1 MKKLKDAKS
10 AGFEVFPTQLGIF
23 PYLWLIYLFLPVLN
37 MMSERGWKMGIG
49 YTLIALFLLT
59 YRQLYFAAGTPRYF
73 WWLGIQM
80 SIIFILCMWYH
91 PTYMYMGF
99 FTANFI
105 GWYTD
110 RRKFTISLVLFGIIE
125 IIPLIKNASMLG
137 WKDLVFMIPFFLIM
151 LFSPF
156 GIRSLNRRQQLEKEL
171 AQANEQ
177 IRNLIKG
184 EERMRIA
191 RDLHD
196 TLGHTLSLIT
206 LKSQLVEKLAVK
218 DPEKAQM
225 EAREIQNTSRAALRQ
240 VRELVSDMRTA
251 TLPEELVEA
260 QIILESADIRFICT
274 GNPELEGISDL
285 AHNILSLCLREA
297 VTNVVKH
304 SQASQCRIAI
314 ESLDNEW
321 RLEVADNGV
330 GLQCKEE
337 DSSSSSNSNGLKG
350 MVERLSLIG
359 GTVEASSD
367 QQGTIIDIRV
377 PIIIKNR
384 KEDTSHEHQS
394 ADRRGSANAAR
405 RSGFL
410 A

>member
-1 MKKLKDAKS
+1 MKKLKDAES

-23 PYLWLIYLFLPVLN
+23 PYLWLIYIALPIIN
-37 MMSERGWKMGIG
+37 MLSEEGLKMGIG
-49 YTLIALFLLT
+49 FALITLFLVT
-59 YRQLYFAAGTPRYF
+59 YRQLYFAAGTNRF
-73 WWLGIQM
+73 FVWLSIQM
-80 SIIFILCMWYH
+80 SITFVLSMWYH
-91 PTYMYMGF
+91 PTYLYMGF

-110 RRKFTISLVLFGIIE
+110 RRKFTISLVLFAIVE
-125 IIPLIKNASMLG
+125 AIPLIKNASMLG
-137 WKDLVFMIPFFLIM
+137 WRDLAFMSPFILIM

-206 LKSQLVEKLAVK
+206 LKSQLVEKLAAK
-218 DPEKAQM
+218 NPEKAQL

-260 QIILESADIRFICT
+260 QIILESADIQFSCT
-274 GNPELEGISDL
+274 GNPKLEGISDL

-304 SQASQCRIAI
+304 SQASRCQITI
-314 ESLDNEW
+314 ESLENEW
-321 RLEVADNGV
+321 RLSVADNGI
-330 GLQCKEE
+330 GLICKEE
-337 DSSSSSNSNGLKG
+337 GGSTSDSNGLKG
-350 MVERLSLIG
+350 MAERLSLIG
-359 GTVEASSD
+359 GTVEARSE
-367 QQGTIIDIRV
+367 QGTLLNIHV

-384 KEDTSHEHQS
+384 KEDPTHEHQS
-394 ADRRGSANAAR
+394 ADSGGPAHAAR

>member
-1 MKKLKDAKS
+1 MKKLKEAKS
-10 AGFEVFPTQLGIF
+10 AGFEVFPTQLGFF
-23 PYLWLIYLFLPVLN
+23 PYLWLIYMSLPVIN
-37 MMSERGWKMGIG
+37 MLREEGWKMGIG
-49 YTLIALFLLT
+49 FALIGLFLVT
-59 YRQLYFAAGTPRYF
+59 YRQLYFAAGTPRF
-73 WWLGIQM
+73 FVWLGIQM

-125 IIPLIKNASMLG
+125 TIPLIKNASMLG
-137 WKDLVFMIPFFLIM
+137 KDLLFMIPFFLIM

-156 GIRSLNRRQQLEKEL
+156 GIRSLNRRQELEREL
-171 AQANEQ
+171 AEANEQ

-206 LKSQLVEKLAVK
+206 LKSQLVEKLAAK
-218 DPEKAQM
+218 DPLKAQL

-251 TLPEELVEA
+251 TLPEELLEA
-260 QIILESADIRFICT
+260 QIILESADIQLVST
-274 GNPELEGISDL
+274 GDPKLEGISDL

-304 SQASQCRIAI
+304 SQASQCRIDI

-321 RLEVADNGV
+321 RLLVADNGI
-330 GLQCKEE
+330 GLKGK
-337 DSSSSSNSNGLKG
+337 DDGASSTDSNGLKG
-350 MVERLSLIG
+350 MAERLSLIG
-359 GTVEASSD
+359 GTVEAVSD
-367 QQGTIIDIRV
+367 PQGTKLSIRV

-384 KEDTSHEHQS
+384 KEETTHEHQS
-394 ADRRGSANAAR
+394 ADSRGPANAAR

>member
-10 AGFEVFPTQLGIF
+10 AGFEVFPTKLGIF
-23 PYLWLIYLFLPVLN
+23 PYLWLIYIALPIIN
-37 MMSERGWKMGIG
+37 MLSEEGLKMGIG
-49 YTLIALFLLT
+49 FAFITLFLVT
-59 YRQLYFAAGTPRYF
+59 YRQLYFAAGTNRF
-73 WWLGIQM
+73 FVWLTIQM
-80 SIIFILCMWYH
+80 SIIFILSMWYH
-91 PTYMYMGF
+91 PSYVYMGF

-110 RRKFTISLVLFGIIE
+110 RRKFTISLILFAIIE
-125 IIPLIKNASMLG
+125 AIPLIKSASMLG
-137 WKDLVFMIPFFLIM
+137 WRDLAFMSPFLLIM

-156 GIRSLNRRQQLEKEL
+156 GIRSLNRKQQLEKEL

-206 LKSQLVEKLAVK
+206 LKSQLVEKLAAK
-218 DPEKAQM
+218 DPQKAQL

-260 QIILESADIRFICT
+260 QIILESADIQFSCT
-274 GNPELEGISDL
+274 GNPKLEGISDL
-285 AHNILSLCLREA
+285 AHNIISLCLREA

-304 SQASQCRIAI
+304 SQASQCQITI
-314 ESLDNEW
+314 ESLENEW
-321 RLEVADNGV
+321 RLSVADNGI
-330 GLQCKEE
+330 GLICKEE
-337 DSSSSSNSNGLKG
+337 GGSPSNSNGLKG
-350 MVERLSLIG
+350 MAERLSLIG
-359 GTVEASSD
+359 GTVEAKSE
-367 QQGTIIDIRV
+367 QGTILNIHV

-384 KEDTSHEHQS
+384 KEDIAHEHQS
-394 ADRRGSANAAR
+394 ADSRGPAHAAR

>member
-1 MKKLKDAKS
+1 MKKLKEAKS
-10 AGFEVFPTQLGIF
+10 AGFEVFPTQLGFF
-23 PYLWLIYLFLPVLN
+23 PYLWLIYMSLPVIN
-37 MMSERGWKMGIG
+37 MLREEGWKMGIG
-49 YTLIALFLLT
+49 FALIGLFLVT
-59 YRQLYFAAGTPRYF
+59 YRQLYFAAGTPRF
-73 WWLGIQM
+73 FVWLGIQM

-125 IIPLIKNASMLG
+125 TIPLIKNASMLG
-137 WKDLVFMIPFFLIM
+137 KDLLFMIPFFLIM

-156 GIRSLNRRQQLEKEL
+156 GIRSLNRRQELEREL
-171 AQANEQ
+171 AEANEQ

-206 LKSQLVEKLAVK
+206 LKSQLVEKLAAK
-218 DPEKAQM
+218 DPVKAQL

-251 TLPEELVEA
+251 TLPEELLEA
-260 QIILESADIRFICT
+260 QIILESADIQLVST
-274 GNPELEGISDL
+274 GDPKLEGISDL

-304 SQASQCRIAI
+304 SQASQCQIDI

-321 RLEVADNGV
+321 RLLVADNGI
-330 GLQCKEE
+330 GLKGK
-337 DSSSSSNSNGLKG
+337 DAGASSTGSNGLKG
-350 MVERLSLIG
+350 MAERLSLIG
-359 GTVEASSD
+359 GTVEAVSGP
-367 QQGTIIDIRV
+367 QGTKLSIRV

-384 KEDTSHEHQS
+384 KEDTTHEHQS
-394 ADRRGSANAAR
+394 ADSRGPANAAR

>member
-1 MKKLKDAKS
+1 MKKLKEAKS
-10 AGFEVFPTQLGIF
+10 AGFEVFPTQLGFF
-23 PYLWLIYLFLPVLN
+23 PYLWLIYMSLPVIN
-37 MMSERGWKMGIG
+37 MLREEGWKMGIG
-49 YTLIALFLLT
+49 FALIALFLVT
-59 YRQLYFAAGTPRYF
+59 YRQLYFAAGTPRF
-73 WWLGIQM
+73 FVWLGIQM

-91 PTYMYMGF
+91 PSYMYMGF

-125 IIPLIKNASMLG
+125 TIPLIKNASMLG
-137 WKDLVFMIPFFLIM
+137 KDLLFMIPFFLIM

-156 GIRSLNRRQQLEKEL
+156 GIRSLNRRQELEREL
-171 AQANEQ
+171 AEANEQ

-206 LKSQLVEKLAVK
+206 LKSQLVEKLAAK
-218 DPEKAQM
+218 DPVKAQL

-251 TLPEELVEA
+251 TLPEELLEA
-260 QIILESADIRFICT
+260 QIILESADIQLVST
-274 GNPELEGISDL
+274 GDPKLEGISDL

-304 SQASQCRIAI
+304 SQASQCRIDI

-321 RLEVADNGV
+321 RLLVADNGI
-330 GLQCKEE
+330 GLKGKG
-337 DSSSSSNSNGLKG
+337 DGGNSTDSNGLKG
-350 MVERLSLIG
+350 MAERLSLIG
-359 GTVEASSD
+359 GTVEAVSEP
-367 QQGTIIDIRV
+367 QGTKLSIRV

-384 KEDTSHEHQS
+384 KEDNTHEHQS
-394 ADRRGSANAAR
+394 ADSRGPANAAR

>member
-1 MKKLKDAKS
+1 MKKLKEAKS
-10 AGFEVFPTQLGIF
+10 AGFEVFPTQLGFF
-23 PYLWLIYLFLPVLN
+23 PYLWLIYMSLPVIN
-37 MMSERGWKMGIG
+37 MLREEGWKMGIG
-49 YTLIALFLLT
+49 FALIGLFLVT
-59 YRQLYFAAGTPRYF
+59 YRQLYFAAGTPRF
-73 WWLGIQM
+73 FVWLGIQM

-125 IIPLIKNASMLG
+125 TIPLIKNASMLG
-137 WKDLVFMIPFFLIM
+137 KDLLFMIPFFLIM

-156 GIRSLNRRQQLEKEL
+156 GIRSLNRRQELEREL
-171 AQANEQ
+171 AEANEQ

-206 LKSQLVEKLAVK
+206 LKSQLVEKLAAK
-218 DPEKAQM
+218 DPVKAQL

-251 TLPEELVEA
+251 TLPEELLEA
-260 QIILESADIRFICT
+260 QIILESADIQLVST
-274 GNPELEGISDL
+274 GDPKLEGISDL

-304 SQASQCRIAI
+304 SQASQCRIEI

-321 RLEVADNGV
+321 RLLVADNGI
-330 GLQCKEE
+330 GLKGN
-337 DSSSSSNSNGLKG
+337 DDGASSTDSNGLKG
-350 MVERLSLIG
+350 MAERLSLIG
-359 GTVEASSD
+359 GTVEAVSD
-367 QQGTIIDIRV
+367 PQGTKLSIRV

-384 KEDTSHEHQS
+384 KEDTTHEHQS
-394 ADRRGSANAAR
+394 ADSRGPANAAR

>member
-1 MKKLKDAKS
+1 MKKLKEAKS
-10 AGFEVFPTQLGIF
+10 AGFEVFPTQLGFF
-23 PYLWLIYLFLPVLN
+23 PYLWLIYMSLPVIN
-37 MMSERGWKMGIG
+37 MLSEEGWKMGIG
-49 YTLIALFLLT
+49 FALIGLFLVT
-59 YRQLYFAAGTPRYF
+59 YRQLYFAAGTPRF
-73 WWLGIQM
+73 FAWLGIQM

-110 RRKFTISLVLFGIIE
+110 RRNFTLSLVLFGIIE
-125 IIPLIKNASMLG
+125 TVPLIKNASLLG

-156 GIRSLNRRQQLEKEL
+156 GIRSLNRRQELEREL

-206 LKSQLVEKLAVK
+206 LKSQLVEKLAAK
-218 DPEKAQM
+218 DPVKAQL

-251 TLPEELVEA
+251 TLPEELLEA
-260 QIILESADIRFICT
+260 QIILESADIELVST
-274 GNPELEGISDL
+274 GNPKLEGISDL

-304 SQASQCRIAI
+304 SQASQCRIDI

-321 RLEVADNGV
+321 RLLVADNGI
-330 GLQCKEE
+330 GLKGK
-337 DSSSSSNSNGLKG
+337 DDGASGSNGLKG
-350 MVERLSLIG
+350 MAERLSLIG
-359 GTVEASSD
+359 GTIEAVSEP
-367 QQGTIIDIRV
+367 QGTKLNIRV

-384 KEDTSHEHQS
+384 KEDTTHEHQS
-394 ADRRGSANAAR
+394 ADSRGPANAAR

>member
-10 AGFEVFPTQLGIF
+10 AGFEVFPTQLGFF
-23 PYLWLIYLFLPVLN
+23 PYLWLIYISLPVIN
-37 MMSERGWKMGIG
+37 MMSEEGWKMGIG
-49 YTLIALFLLT
+49 FALIGLFLVT
-59 YRQLYFAAGTPRYF
+59 YRQLYFVAGTPRF
-73 WWLGIQM
+73 FVWLGIQM

-125 IIPLIKNASMLG
+125 TIPLIKNASMLG
-137 WKDLVFMIPFFLIM
+137 KDLLFMIPFFLIM

-156 GIRSLNRRQQLEKEL
+156 GIRSLNRRQELEREL

-206 LKSQLVEKLAVK
+206 LKSQLVEKLAAK
-218 DPEKAQM
+218 DPAKAQL

-260 QIILESADIRFICT
+260 QIILESADIQFSCT
-274 GNPELEGISDL
+274 GNPKLEGISDL

-304 SQASQCRIAI
+304 SQASQCRIDI

-321 RLEVADNGV
+321 RLLVADNGI
-330 GLQCKEE
+330 GLKGKEE
-337 DSSSSSNSNGLKG
+337 GPSGTDSNGLKG
-350 MVERLSLIG
+350 MAERLSLIG
-359 GTVEASSD
+359 GTVEAVSD
-367 QQGTIIDIRV
+367 PQGTKVSIRV

-384 KEDTSHEHQS
+384 KEDTTHEHQS
-394 ADRRGSANAAR
+394 ADSRGPANAAR

>member
-1 MKKLKDAKS
+1 MKKLKEAKS
-10 AGFEVFPTQLGIF
+10 AGFEVFPTQLGFF
-23 PYLWLIYLFLPVLN
+23 PYLWLIYMSLPVIN
-37 MMSERGWKMGIG
+37 MLREEGWKMGIG
-49 YTLIALFLLT
+49 FALIGLFLVT
-59 YRQLYFAAGTPRYF
+59 YRQLYFAAGTPRF
-73 WWLGIQM
+73 FVWLGIQM

-125 IIPLIKNASMLG
+125 TIPLIKNASMLG
-137 WKDLVFMIPFFLIM
+137 KDLLFMIPFFLIM

-156 GIRSLNRRQQLEKEL
+156 GIRSLNRRQELEREL
-171 AQANEQ
+171 AEANEQ

-206 LKSQLVEKLAVK
+206 LKSQLVEKLAAK
-218 DPEKAQM
+218 DPLKAQL

-251 TLPEELVEA
+251 TLPEELLEA
-260 QIILESADIRFICT
+260 QIILESADIQLVST
-274 GNPELEGISDL
+274 GDPKLEGISDL

-304 SQASQCRIAI
+304 SQASQCRIDI

-321 RLEVADNGV
+321 RLLVADNGI
-330 GLQCKEE
+330 GLKGN
-337 DSSSSSNSNGLKG
+337 DDGASSTDSNGLKG
-350 MVERLSLIG
+350 MAERLSLIG
-359 GTVEASSD
+359 GTVEAVSD
-367 QQGTIIDIRV
+367 PQGTKLSIRV

-384 KEDTSHEHQS
+384 KEDTTHEHQS
-394 ADRRGSANAAR
+394 ADSRGPANAAR

>member
-1 MKKLKDAKS
+1 MKKLKEAKS
-10 AGFEVFPTQLGIF
+10 AGFEVFPTQLGFF
-23 PYLWLIYLFLPVLN
+23 PYLWLIYMSLPVIN
-37 MMSERGWKMGIG
+37 MLSEEGWKMGIG
-49 YTLIALFLLT
+49 FALIGLFLVT
-59 YRQLYFAAGTPRYF
+59 YRQLYFAAGTPRF
-73 WWLGIQM
+73 FAWLGIQM

-125 IIPLIKNASMLG
+125 TVPLIKNASLLG

-156 GIRSLNRRQQLEKEL
+156 GIRSLNRRQELEREL

-206 LKSQLVEKLAVK
+206 LKSQLVEKLAAK
-218 DPEKAQM
+218 DPVKAQL

-251 TLPEELVEA
+251 TLPEELLEA
-260 QIILESADIRFICT
+260 QIILESADIELVST
-274 GNPELEGISDL
+274 GNPKLEGISDL

-304 SQASQCRIAI
+304 SQASQCRIDI

-321 RLEVADNGV
+321 RLLVADNGI
-330 GLQCKEE
+330 GLKGK
-337 DSSSSSNSNGLKG
+337 DDGASGTDSNGLKG
-350 MVERLSLIG
+350 MAERLSLIG
-359 GTVEASSD
+359 GTIEAVSEP
-367 QQGTIIDIRV
+367 QGTKLNIRV

-384 KEDTSHEHQS
+384 KEDTTHEHQS
-394 ADRRGSANAAR
+394 ADSRGPANAAR

>member
-1 MKKLKDAKS
+1 MKKLKEAKS
-10 AGFEVFPTQLGIF
+10 AGFEVFPTQLGFF
-23 PYLWLIYLFLPVLN
+23 PYLWLIYMSLPVIN
-37 MMSERGWKMGIG
+37 MLSEEGWKMGIG
-49 YTLIALFLLT
+49 FALIGLFLVT
-59 YRQLYFAAGTPRYF
+59 YRQLYFAAGTPRF
-73 WWLGIQM
+73 FAWLGIQM

-110 RRKFTISLVLFGIIE
+110 RRNFTLSLVLFGIIE
-125 IIPLIKNASMLG
+125 TVPLIKNASLLG

-156 GIRSLNRRQQLEKEL
+156 GIRSLNRRQELEREL

-206 LKSQLVEKLAVK
+206 LKSQLVEKLAAK
-218 DPEKAQM
+218 DPVKAQL

-251 TLPEELVEA
+251 TLPEELLEA
-260 QIILESADIRFICT
+260 QIILESADIELVST
-274 GNPELEGISDL
+274 GNPKLEGISDL

-304 SQASQCRIAI
+304 SQASQCRIDI

-321 RLEVADNGV
+321 RLLVADNGI
-330 GLQCKEE
+330 GLKGK
-337 DSSSSSNSNGLKG
+337 DDGASGTDSNGLKG
-350 MVERLSLIG
+350 MAERLSLIG
-359 GTVEASSD
+359 GNIEAVSEP
-367 QQGTIIDIRV
+367 QGTKLNIRV

-384 KEDTSHEHQS
+384 KEDTTHEHQS
-394 ADRRGSANAAR
+394 ADSRGPANAAR

>member
-1 MKKLKDAKS
+1 MKKLKEAKS
-10 AGFEVFPTQLGIF
+10 AGFEVFPTQLGFF
-23 PYLWLIYLFLPVLN
+23 PYLWLIYMSLPVIN
-37 MMSERGWKMGIG
+37 MLREEGWKMGIG
-49 YTLIALFLLT
+49 FALIGLFLVT
-59 YRQLYFAAGTPRYF
+59 YRQLYFAAGTPRF
-73 WWLGIQM
+73 FVWLGIQM

-125 IIPLIKNASMLG
+125 TIPLIKNASMLG
-137 WKDLVFMIPFFLIM
+137 KDLLFMIPFFLIM

-156 GIRSLNRRQQLEKEL
+156 GIRSLNRRQELEREL
-171 AQANEQ
+171 AEANEQ

-206 LKSQLVEKLAVK
+206 LKSQLVEKLAAK
-218 DPEKAQM
+218 DPLKAQL

-251 TLPEELVEA
+251 TLPEELLEA
-260 QIILESADIRFICT
+260 QIILESADIQLVST
-274 GNPELEGISDL
+274 GDPKLEGISDL

-304 SQASQCRIAI
+304 SQASQCRIDI

-321 RLEVADNGV
+321 RLLVADNGI
-330 GLQCKEE
+330 GLKGN
-337 DSSSSSNSNGLKG
+337 DDGASSTDSNGLKG
-350 MVERLSLIG
+350 MAERLSLIG
-359 GTVEASSD
+359 GTVEAVSD
-367 QQGTIIDIRV
+367 PQGTKLSIRV

-384 KEDTSHEHQS
+384 KEETTHEHQS
-394 ADRRGSANAAR
+394 ADSRGPANAAR

>member
-1 MKKLKDAKS
+1 MKKLKEAKS
-10 AGFEVFPTQLGIF
+10 AGFEVFPTQLGFF
-23 PYLWLIYLFLPVLN
+23 PYLWLIYMSLPVIN
-37 MMSERGWKMGIG
+37 MLREEGWKMGIG
-49 YTLIALFLLT
+49 FALIGLFLVT
-59 YRQLYFAAGTPRYF
+59 YRQLYFAAGTPRF
-73 WWLGIQM
+73 FVWLGIQM

-125 IIPLIKNASMLG
+125 TIPLIKNASMLG
-137 WKDLVFMIPFFLIM
+137 KDLLFMIPFFLIM

-156 GIRSLNRRQQLEKEL
+156 GIRSLNRRQELEREL

-206 LKSQLVEKLAVK
+206 LKSQLVEKLAAK
-218 DPEKAQM
+218 DPAKAQL

-260 QIILESADIRFICT
+260 QIILESADIQFSCT
-274 GNPELEGISDL
+274 GNPKLEGISDL

-304 SQASQCRIAI
+304 SQASQCRIDI

-321 RLEVADNGV
+321 RLLVADNGI
-330 GLQCKEE
+330 GLKGKEE
-337 DSSSSSNSNGLKG
+337 GPSGTDSNGLKG
-350 MVERLSLIG
+350 MAERLSLIG
-359 GTVEASSD
+359 GTVEAVSD
-367 QQGTIIDIRV
+367 PQGTKVSIRV

-384 KEDTSHEHQS
+384 KEETTHEHQS
-394 ADRRGSANAAR
+394 ADSRGPANAAR

>member
-1 MKKLKDAKS
+1 MKKLKEAKS
-10 AGFEVFPTQLGIF
+10 AGFEVFPTQLGFF
-23 PYLWLIYLFLPVLN
+23 PYLWLIYMSLPVIN
-37 MMSERGWKMGIG
+37 MLREEGWKMGIG
-49 YTLIALFLLT
+49 FALIGLFLVT
-59 YRQLYFAAGTPRYF
+59 YRQLYFAAGTPRF
-73 WWLGIQM
+73 FVWLGIQM

-125 IIPLIKNASMLG
+125 TIPLIKNASMLG
-137 WKDLVFMIPFFLIM
+137 KDLLFMIPFFLIM

-156 GIRSLNRRQQLEKEL
+156 GIRSLNRRQELEREL
-171 AQANEQ
+171 AEANEQ

-206 LKSQLVEKLAVK
+206 LKSQLVEKLAAK
-218 DPEKAQM
+218 DPLKAQL

-251 TLPEELVEA
+251 TLPEELLEA
-260 QIILESADIRFICT
+260 QIILESADIQLVST
-274 GNPELEGISDL
+274 GDPKLEGISDL

-304 SQASQCRIAI
+304 SQASQCRIDI

-321 RLEVADNGV
+321 RLLVADNGI
-330 GLQCKEE
+330 GLKGN
-337 DSSSSSNSNGLKG
+337 DDGASSTDSNGLKG
-350 MVERLSLIG
+350 MAERLSLIG
-359 GTVEASSD
+359 GTVEAVSEP
-367 QQGTIIDIRV
+367 QGTKLSIRV

-384 KEDTSHEHQS
+384 KEETTHEHQS
-394 ADRRGSANAAR
+394 ADSRGPANAAR

>member
-10 AGFEVFPTQLGIF
+10 AGFEVFPTQLGFF
-23 PYLWLIYLFLPVLN
+23 PYLWLIYISLPVIN
-37 MMSERGWKMGIG
+37 MMSEEGWKMGIG
-49 YTLIALFLLT
+49 FALIGLFLVT
-59 YRQLYFAAGTPRYF
+59 YRQLYFVAGTPRF
-73 WWLGIQM
+73 FVWLGIQM

-110 RRKFTISLVLFGIIE
+110 RRRFTISLVLFGIIE
-125 IIPLIKNASMLG
+125 TIPLIKNASMLG
-137 WKDLVFMIPFFLIM
+137 KDLLFMIPFFLIM

-156 GIRSLNRRQQLEKEL
+156 GIRSLNRRQELEREL

-206 LKSQLVEKLAVK
+206 LKSQLVEKLAAK
-218 DPEKAQM
+218 DPVKAQL

-260 QIILESADIRFICT
+260 QIILESADIQFSCT
-274 GNPELEGISDL
+274 GNPKLEGISDL

-304 SQASQCRIAI
+304 SQANQCRIDI

-321 RLEVADNGV
+321 RLLVADNGIGLKGKEV
-330 GLQCKEE
+330 GPSGT
-337 DSSSSSNSNGLKG
+337 DSNGLKG
-350 MVERLSLIG
+350 MAERLSLIG
-359 GTVEASSD
+359 GTVEAVSD
-367 QQGTIIDIRV
+367 PQGTKVSIRV

-384 KEDTSHEHQS
+384 KEDTTHEHQS
-394 ADRRGSANAAR
+394 ADSRGPANAAR

>member
-1 MKKLKDAKS
+1 MKKLKEAKS
-10 AGFEVFPTQLGIF
+10 AGFEVFPTQLGFF
-23 PYLWLIYLFLPVLN
+23 PYLWLIYMSLPVIN
-37 MMSERGWKMGIG
+37 MLREEGWKMGIG
-49 YTLIALFLLT
+49 FALIGLFLVT
-59 YRQLYFAAGTPRYF
+59 YRQLYFAAGTPRF
-73 WWLGIQM
+73 FVWLGIQM

-110 RRKFTISLVLFGIIE
+110 RRKFTVSLVLFGIIE
-125 IIPLIKNASMLG
+125 TIPLIKNASMLG
-137 WKDLVFMIPFFLIM
+137 KDLLFMIPFFLIM

-156 GIRSLNRRQQLEKEL
+156 GIRSLNRRQELEREL
-171 AQANEQ
+171 AEANEQ

-206 LKSQLVEKLAVK
+206 LKSQLVEKLAAK
-218 DPEKAQM
+218 DPVKAQL

-251 TLPEELVEA
+251 TLPEELLEA
-260 QIILESADIRFICT
+260 QIILESADIQLVST
-274 GNPELEGISDL
+274 GDPKLEGISDL

-304 SQASQCRIAI
+304 SQASQCRIDI

-321 RLEVADNGV
+321 RLLVADNGI
-330 GLQCKEE
+330 GLKGK
-337 DSSSSSNSNGLKG
+337 DAGASSTGSNGLKG
-350 MVERLSLIG
+350 MAERLSLIG
-359 GTVEASSD
+359 GTVEAVSGP
-367 QQGTIIDIRV
+367 QGTKLSIRV

-384 KEDTSHEHQS
+384 KEDTTHEHQS
-394 ADRRGSANAAR
+394 ADSRGPANAAR

>member
-10 AGFEVFPTQLGIF
+10 AGFEVFPTQLGFF
-23 PYLWLIYLFLPVLN
+23 PYLWLIYISLPVIN
-37 MMSERGWKMGIG
+37 MMSEEGWKMGIG
-49 YTLIALFLLT
+49 FALIGLFLVT
-59 YRQLYFAAGTPRYF
+59 YRQLYFVAGTPRF
-73 WWLGIQM
+73 FVWLGIQM

-125 IIPLIKNASMLG
+125 TIPLIKNASMLG
-137 WKDLVFMIPFFLIM
+137 KDLLFMIPFFLIM

-156 GIRSLNRRQQLEKEL
+156 GIRSLNRRQELEREL

-206 LKSQLVEKLAVK
+206 LKSQLVEKLAAK
-218 DPEKAQM
+218 DPAKAQL

-260 QIILESADIRFICT
+260 QIILESADIQFNCT
-274 GNPELEGISDL
+274 GNPKLEGISDL

-304 SQASQCRIAI
+304 SQASQCRIDI

-321 RLEVADNGV
+321 RLLVADNGI
-330 GLQCKEE
+330 GLKGKEE
-337 DSSSSSNSNGLKG
+337 GPSGTDSNGLKG
-350 MVERLSLIG
+350 MAERLSLIG
-359 GTVEASSD
+359 GTVEAVSD
-367 QQGTIIDIRV
+367 PQGTKVSIRV

-384 KEDTSHEHQS
+384 KEDTTHEHQS
-394 ADRRGSANAAR
+394 ADSRGPANAAR

>member
-1 MKKLKDAKS
+1 
-10 AGFEVFPTQLGIF
+10 
-23 PYLWLIYLFLPVLN
+23 
-37 MMSERGWKMGIG
+37 
-49 YTLIALFLLT
+49 
-59 YRQLYFAAGTPRYF
+59 
-73 WWLGIQM
+73 
-80 SIIFILCMWYH
+80 MWYH

-125 IIPLIKNASMLG
+125 TIPLIKNASMLG
-137 WKDLVFMIPFFLIM
+137 KDLLFMIPFFLIM

-156 GIRSLNRRQQLEKEL
+156 GIRSLNRRQELEREL
-171 AQANEQ
+171 AEANEQ

-206 LKSQLVEKLAVK
+206 LKSQLVEKLAAK
-218 DPEKAQM
+218 DPLKAQL

-251 TLPEELVEA
+251 TLPEELLEA
-260 QIILESADIRFICT
+260 QIILESADIQLVST
-274 GNPELEGISDL
+274 GDPKLEGISDL

-304 SQASQCRIAI
+304 SQASQCRIDI

-321 RLEVADNGV
+321 RLLVADNGI
-330 GLQCKEE
+330 GLKGN
-337 DSSSSSNSNGLKG
+337 DDGASSTDSNGLKG
-350 MVERLSLIG
+350 MAERLSLIG
-359 GTVEASSD
+359 GTVEAVSD
-367 QQGTIIDIRV
+367 PQGTKLSIRV

-384 KEDTSHEHQS
+384 KEDTTHEHQS
-394 ADRRGSANAAR
+394 ADSRGPANAAR

>member
-1 MKKLKDAKS
+1 MKKLKEAKS
-10 AGFEVFPTQLGIF
+10 AGFEVFPTQLGFF
-23 PYLWLIYLFLPVLN
+23 PYLWLIYMSLPVIN
-37 MMSERGWKMGIG
+37 MLREEGWKMGIG
-49 YTLIALFLLT
+49 FALIGLFLVT
-59 YRQLYFAAGTPRYF
+59 YRQLYFAAGTPRF
-73 WWLGIQM
+73 FVWLGIQM

-125 IIPLIKNASMLG
+125 TIPLIKNASMLG
-137 WKDLVFMIPFFLIM
+137 KDLLFMIPFFLIM

-156 GIRSLNRRQQLEKEL
+156 GIRSLNRRQELEREL
-171 AQANEQ
+171 AEANEQ

-206 LKSQLVEKLAVK
+206 LKSQLVEKLAAK
-218 DPEKAQM
+218 DPVKAQL

-251 TLPEELVEA
+251 TLPEELLEA
-260 QIILESADIRFICT
+260 QIILESADIQLVST
-274 GNPELEGISDL
+274 GDPKLEGISDL

-304 SQASQCRIAI
+304 SQASQCRIDI

-321 RLEVADNGV
+321 RLLVADNGI
-330 GLQCKEE
+330 GLKGK
-337 DSSSSSNSNGLKG
+337 DDRASSTDSNGLKG
-350 MVERLSLIG
+350 MAERLSLIG
-359 GTVEASSD
+359 GTVEAVSGP
-367 QQGTIIDIRV
+367 QGTKLSIRV

-384 KEDTSHEHQS
+384 KEDTTHEHQS
-394 ADRRGSANAAR
+394 ADSRGPANAAR

>member
-1 MKKLKDAKS
+1 MKKLKDAES

-23 PYLWLIYLFLPVLN
+23 PYLWLIYIALPVIN
-37 MMSERGWKMGIG
+37 MLGEEGLKMGIG
-49 YTLIALFLLT
+49 FAFITLFLVT
-59 YRQLYFAAGTPRYF
+59 YRQLYFAAGTNRF
-73 WWLGIQM
+73 FVWLSIQM
-80 SIIFILCMWYH
+80 SIIFILSMWYH
-91 PTYMYMGF
+91 PTYIYMGF

-110 RRKFTISLVLFGIIE
+110 RRKFTISLVLFAIIE
-125 IIPLIKNASMLG
+125 AIPLIKSASMLG
-137 WKDLVFMIPFFLIM
+137 WRDLAFMCPFLLIM

-177 IRNLIKG
+177 IHNLIKG

-206 LKSQLVEKLAVK
+206 LKSQLVEKLAAK
-218 DPEKAQM
+218 NPEKAQL

-260 QIILESADIRFICT
+260 QIILESADIQFSCT
-274 GNPELEGISDL
+274 GNPKLEGISDL
-285 AHNILSLCLREA
+285 AHNIISLCLREA

-304 SQASQCRIAI
+304 SQASRCQITI
-314 ESLDNEW
+314 ESLENEW
-321 RLEVADNGV
+321 RLSVADNGI
-330 GLQCKEE
+330 GLTCKEKG
-337 DSSSSSNSNGLKG
+337 DSPSDSNGLKG
-350 MVERLSLIG
+350 MAERLSLIG
-359 GTVEASSD
+359 GTVEAKSE
-367 QQGTIIDIRV
+367 QGTILNIHV

-384 KEDTSHEHQS
+384 KEDIAHEHQS
-394 ADRRGSANAAR
+394 VDSGGPAHAAR

>member
-1 MKKLKDAKS
+1 MKKLKEAKS
-10 AGFEVFPTQLGIF
+10 AGFEVFPTKLGFF
-23 PYLWLIYLFLPVLN
+23 PYLWLIYMSLPVIN
-37 MMSERGWKMGIG
+37 MLSEEGWKMGIG
-49 YTLIALFLLT
+49 FALIGLFLVT
-59 YRQLYFAAGTPRYF
+59 YRQLYFAAGTPRF
-73 WWLGIQM
+73 FAWLGIQM

-110 RRKFTISLVLFGIIE
+110 RRNFTLSLVLFGIIE
-125 IIPLIKNASMLG
+125 TVPLIKNASLLG

-156 GIRSLNRRQQLEKEL
+156 GIRSLNRRQELEREL

-206 LKSQLVEKLAVK
+206 LKSQLVEKLAAK
-218 DPEKAQM
+218 DPVKAQL

-251 TLPEELVEA
+251 TLPEELLEA
-260 QIILESADIRFICT
+260 QIILESADIELVST
-274 GNPELEGISDL
+274 GNPKLEGISDL

-304 SQASQCRIAI
+304 SQASQCRIDI

-321 RLEVADNGV
+321 RLLVADNGI
-330 GLQCKEE
+330 GLKGK
-337 DSSSSSNSNGLKG
+337 DDGASGSNGLKG
-350 MVERLSLIG
+350 MAERLSLIG
-359 GTVEASSD
+359 GTIEAVSEP
-367 QQGTIIDIRV
+367 QGTKLNIRV

-384 KEDTSHEHQS
+384 KEDTTHEHQS
-394 ADRRGSANAAR
+394 ADSRGPANAAR

>member
-10 AGFEVFPTQLGIF
+10 AGFEVFPTQLGFF
-23 PYLWLIYLFLPVLN
+23 PYLWLIYISLPVIN
-37 MMSERGWKMGIG
+37 MMSEEGWKMGIG
-49 YTLIALFLLT
+49 FALIGLFLVT
-59 YRQLYFAAGTPRYF
+59 YRQLYFVAGTPRF
-73 WWLGIQM
+73 FVWLGIQM

-125 IIPLIKNASMLG
+125 TIPLIKNASMLG
-137 WKDLVFMIPFFLIM
+137 KDLLFMIPFFLIM

-156 GIRSLNRRQQLEKEL
+156 GIRSLNRRQELEREL

-206 LKSQLVEKLAVK
+206 LKSQLVEKLAAK
-218 DPEKAQM
+218 DPAKAQL

-260 QIILESADIRFICT
+260 QIILESADIQFSCT
-274 GNPELEGISDL
+274 GNPKLEGISDL

-304 SQASQCRIAI
+304 SQASQCRIDI

-321 RLEVADNGV
+321 RLLVADNGIGLKGKEV
-330 GLQCKEE
+330 GPSGT
-337 DSSSSSNSNGLKG
+337 DSNGLKG
-350 MVERLSLIG
+350 MAERLSLIG
-359 GTVEASSD
+359 GTVEAVSD
-367 QQGTIIDIRV
+367 PQGTKVSIRV

-384 KEDTSHEHQS
+384 KEDTTHEHQS
-394 ADRRGSANAAR
+394 ADSRGPANAAR

>member
-1 MKKLKDAKS
+1 MKKLKEAKS
-10 AGFEVFPTQLGIF
+10 AGFEVFPTQLGFF
-23 PYLWLIYLFLPVLN
+23 PYLWLIYMSLPVIN
-37 MMSERGWKMGIG
+37 MLREEGWKMGIG
-49 YTLIALFLLT
+49 FALIGLFLVT
-59 YRQLYFAAGTPRYF
+59 YRQLYFAAGTPRF
-73 WWLGIQM
+73 FVWLGIQM

-125 IIPLIKNASMLG
+125 TIPLIKNASMLG
-137 WKDLVFMIPFFLIM
+137 KDLLFMIPFFLIM

-156 GIRSLNRRQQLEKEL
+156 GIRSLNRRQELEREL
-171 AQANEQ
+171 AEANEQ

-206 LKSQLVEKLAVK
+206 LKSQLVEKLAAK
-218 DPEKAQM
+218 DPLKAQL

-251 TLPEELVEA
+251 TLPEELLEA
-260 QIILESADIRFICT
+260 QIILESADIQLVST
-274 GNPELEGISDL
+274 GDPKLEGISDL

-304 SQASQCRIAI
+304 SQASQCRIDI

-321 RLEVADNGV
+321 RLLVADNGI
-330 GLQCKEE
+330 GLKGN
-337 DSSSSSNSNGLKG
+337 DDGASSTDSNGLKG
-350 MVERLSLIG
+350 MAERLSLIG
-359 GTVEASSD
+359 GTVEAVSD
-367 QQGTIIDIRV
+367 PQGTKLSIRV
-377 PIIIKNR
+377 PVIIKNR
-384 KEDTSHEHQS
+384 KEDTTHEHQS
-394 ADRRGSANAAR
+394 ADSRGPANAAR

>member
-1 MKKLKDAKS
+1 MKKLKEAKS
-10 AGFEVFPTQLGIF
+10 AGFEVFPTQLGFF
-23 PYLWLIYLFLPVLN
+23 PYLWLIYMSLPVIN
-37 MMSERGWKMGIG
+37 MLSEEGWKMGIG
-49 YTLIALFLLT
+49 FALIGLFLVT
-59 YRQLYFAAGTPRYF
+59 YRQLYFAAGTPRF
-73 WWLGIQM
+73 FAWLGIQM

-110 RRKFTISLVLFGIIE
+110 RRNFTLSLVLFGIIE
-125 IIPLIKNASMLG
+125 TVPLIKNASLLG

-156 GIRSLNRRQQLEKEL
+156 GIRSLNRRQELEREL

-206 LKSQLVEKLAVK
+206 LKSQLVEKLAAK
-218 DPEKAQM
+218 DPVKAQL

-251 TLPEELVEA
+251 TLPEELLEA
-260 QIILESADIRFICT
+260 QIILESADIELVST
-274 GNPELEGISDL
+274 GNPKLEGISDL

-304 SQASQCRIAI
+304 SQASQCRIDI

-321 RLEVADNGV
+321 RLLVADNGI
-330 GLQCKEE
+330 GLKGK
-337 DSSSSSNSNGLKG
+337 DDGASGSNGLKG
-350 MVERLSLIG
+350 MAERLSLIG
-359 GTVEASSD
+359 GTIEAVSEP
-367 QQGTIIDIRV
+367 QGTKLNIRV

-384 KEDTSHEHQS
+384 KEDTTHKHQS
-394 ADRRGSANAAR
+394 ADSRGPANAAR

>member
-1 MKKLKDAKS
+1 MKKLKEAKS
-10 AGFEVFPTQLGIF
+10 AGFEVFPTQLGFF
-23 PYLWLIYLFLPVLN
+23 PYLWLIYMSLPVIN
-37 MMSERGWKMGIG
+37 MLSEEGWKMGIG
-49 YTLIALFLLT
+49 FALIGLFLVT
-59 YRQLYFAAGTPRYF
+59 YRQLYFAAGTPRF
-73 WWLGIQM
+73 FAWLGIQM

-110 RRKFTISLVLFGIIE
+110 RRNFTLSLVLFGIIE
-125 IIPLIKNASMLG
+125 TVPLIKNASLLG

-156 GIRSLNRRQQLEKEL
+156 GIRSLNRRQELEREL

-206 LKSQLVEKLAVK
+206 LKSQLVEKLAAK
-218 DPEKAQM
+218 DPVKAQL

-251 TLPEELVEA
+251 TLPEELLEA
-260 QIILESADIRFICT
+260 QIILESADIELVST
-274 GNPELEGISDL
+274 GNPKLEGISDL

-304 SQASQCRIAI
+304 SQASKCRIDI

-321 RLEVADNGV
+321 RLLVADNGI
-330 GLQCKEE
+330 GLKGK
-337 DSSSSSNSNGLKG
+337 DDGASGSNGLKG
-350 MVERLSLIG
+350 MAERLSLIG
-359 GTVEASSD
+359 GTIEAVSEP
-367 QQGTIIDIRV
+367 QGTKLNIRV

-384 KEDTSHEHQS
+384 KEDTTHEHQS
-394 ADRRGSANAAR
+394 ADSRGPANAAR

>member
-10 AGFEVFPTQLGIF
+10 AGFEVFPTQLGVF
-23 PYLWLIYLFLPVLN
+23 PYLWLIYISLPVIN
-37 MMSERGWKMGIG
+37 MMSEEGWKMGIG
-49 YTLIALFLLT
+49 FALIGLFLVT
-59 YRQLYFAAGTPRYF
+59 YRQLYFAAGTPRF
-73 WWLGIQM
+73 FVWLGIQM

-125 IIPLIKNASMLG
+125 TIPLIKNASMLG
-137 WKDLVFMIPFFLIM
+137 KDLLFMIPFFLIM

-156 GIRSLNRRQQLEKEL
+156 GIRSLNRRQELEREL

-206 LKSQLVEKLAVK
+206 LKSQLVEKLAAK
-218 DPEKAQM
+218 DPAKAQL

-251 TLPEELVEA
+251 TLPEELLEA
-260 QIILESADIRFICT
+260 QIILESADIQLVST
-274 GNPELEGISDL
+274 GDPKLEGISDL

-304 SQASQCRIAI
+304 SQASQCQIDI

-321 RLEVADNGV
+321 RLLVADNGI
-330 GLQCKEE
+330 GLKGKEE
-337 DSSSSSNSNGLKG
+337 GASGTDSNGLKG
-350 MVERLSLIG
+350 MAERLSLIG
-359 GTVEASSD
+359 GTVEAVP
-367 QQGTIIDIRV
+367 QPQGTKLSIRV

-384 KEDTSHEHQS
+384 KEDTTHEHQS
-394 ADRRGSANAAR
+394 ADSRGPANAAR

>member
-10 AGFEVFPTQLGIF
+10 AGFEVFPTQLGFF
-23 PYLWLIYLFLPVLN
+23 PYLWLIYISLPVIN
-37 MMSERGWKMGIG
+37 MMSEEGWKMGIG
-49 YTLIALFLLT
+49 FALIGLFLVT
-59 YRQLYFAAGTPRYF
+59 YRQLYFVAGTPRF
-73 WWLGIQM
+73 FVWLGIQM

-110 RRKFTISLVLFGIIE
+110 RRRFTISLVLFGIIE
-125 IIPLIKNASMLG
+125 TIPLIKNASMLG
-137 WKDLVFMIPFFLIM
+137 KDLLFMIPFFLIM

-156 GIRSLNRRQQLEKEL
+156 GIRSLNRRQELEREL

-206 LKSQLVEKLAVK
+206 LKSQLVEKLAAK
-218 DPEKAQM
+218 DPAKAQL

-260 QIILESADIRFICT
+260 QIILESADIQFSCT
-274 GNPELEGISDL
+274 GNPKLEGISDL

-304 SQASQCRIAI
+304 SQASQCRIDI

-321 RLEVADNGV
+321 RLLVADNGI
-330 GLQCKEE
+330 GLKGKEE
-337 DSSSSSNSNGLKG
+337 GPSGTDSNGLKG
-350 MVERLSLIG
+350 MAERLSLIG
-359 GTVEASSD
+359 GTVEAVSD
-367 QQGTIIDIRV
+367 PQGTKVSIRV

-384 KEDTSHEHQS
+384 KEDTTHEHQS
-394 ADRRGSANAAR
+394 ADSRGPANAAR

>member
-1 MKKLKDAKS
+1 L
-10 AGFEVFPTQLGIF
+10 
-23 PYLWLIYLFLPVLN
+23 
-37 MMSERGWKMGIG
+37 
-49 YTLIALFLLT
+49 
-59 YRQLYFAAGTPRYF
+59 
-73 WWLGIQM
+73 
-80 SIIFILCMWYH
+80 
-91 PTYMYMGF
+91 
-99 FTANFI
+99 
-105 GWYTD
+105 
-110 RRKFTISLVLFGIIE
+110 
-125 IIPLIKNASMLG
+125 
-137 WKDLVFMIPFFLIM
+137 
-151 LFSPF
+151 
-156 GIRSLNRRQQLEKEL
+156 
-171 AQANEQ
+171 
-177 IRNLIKG
+177 
-184 EERMRIA
+184 
-191 RDLHD
+191 
-196 TLGHTLSLIT
+196 
-206 LKSQLVEKLAVK
+206 
-218 DPEKAQM
+218 

-274 GNPELEGISDL
+274 GDPKLEGISDL

-314 ESLDNEW
+314 QSLDNEW

-337 DSSSSSNSNGLKG
+337 DASSSNSNGLKG

-367 QQGTIIDIRV
+367 QQGTILDIRV

>member
-1 MKKLKDAKS
+1 MKRFR
-10 AGFEVFPTQLGIF
+10 FEIF
-23 PYLWLIYLFLPVLN
+23 PRHMGFFPYMWLIYMLMPFFN
-37 MMSERGWKMGIG
+37 MFQADALRQWIG
-49 YTLIALFLLT
+49 FPLLALFLVT
-59 YRQLYFAAGTPRYF
+59 YRQLYFLEGKKQFMY
-73 WWLGIQM
+73 WLVLQM
-80 SIIFILCMWYH
+80 SIIFILSVWYH

-105 GWYTD
+105 GWYAD
-110 RRKFTISLVLFGIIE
+110 HRKFTQAMILFFIVE
-125 IIPLIKNASMLG
+125 AIPLALHVRTMAPM
-137 WKDLVFMIPFFLIM
+137 DFMIMLPFFLIM
-151 LFSPF
+151 LISPTGF
-156 GIRSLNRRQQLEKEL
+156 RSLSRRQRLEQEL

-206 LKSQLVEKLAVK
+206 LKSQLVEKLVVK
-218 DPEKAQM
+218 DPGKAQL

-251 TLPEELVEA
+251 TLPEELQEA
-260 QIILESADIRFICT
+260 RIILESADIQLICT
-274 GNPELEGISDL
+274 GNPKLEGISDL

-304 SQASQCRIAI
+304 SQASQCRIVI
-314 ESLDNEW
+314 ESLNNEW
-321 RLEVADNGV
+321 RIMVADNGI
-330 GLQCKEE
+330 GLADKEQG
-337 DSSSSSNSNGLKG
+337 SPASNSNGLKG
-350 MVERLSLIG
+350 MAERLALIG
-359 GTVEASSD
+359 GTVEASSE
-367 QQGTIIDIRV
+367 QQGTILNIRV
-377 PIIIKNR
+377 PIVIKNR

-394 ADRRGSANAAR
+394 TDSRGSANASR
-405 RSGFL
+405 RSGFF

>member
-10 AGFEVFPTQLGIF
+10 AGFEVFPTQLGVF
-23 PYLWLIYLFLPVLN
+23 PYLWLIYISLPVIN
-37 MMSERGWKMGIG
+37 MMSEQGWKMGIG
-49 YTLIALFLLT
+49 FTLIALFLVT
-59 YRQLYFAAGTPRYF
+59 YRQLYFAAGTSRF
-73 WWLGIQM
+73 FAWLGVQM

-110 RRKFTISLVLFGIIE
+110 RRNFTISLVLFGIIE
-125 IIPLIKNASMLG
+125 TVPLIKNASLLG

-156 GIRSLNRRQQLEKEL
+156 GIRSLNRRQELEKEL

-206 LKSQLVEKLAVK
+206 LKSQLVEKLAMK
-218 DPEKAQM
+218 NPEKAQL

-274 GNPELEGISDL
+274 GNPKLEGISDL

-304 SQASQCRIAI
+304 SQASQCRIAL

-337 DSSSSSNSNGLKG
+337 DPSSSSNSNGLKG

-367 QQGTIIDIRV
+367 QQGTIIEIRV

-394 ADRRGSANAAR
+394 ADRRGSTNAAR